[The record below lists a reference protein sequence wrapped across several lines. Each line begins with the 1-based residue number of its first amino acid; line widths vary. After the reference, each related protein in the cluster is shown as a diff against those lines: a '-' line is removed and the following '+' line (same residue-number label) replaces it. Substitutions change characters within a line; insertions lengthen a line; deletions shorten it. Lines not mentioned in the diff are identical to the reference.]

1 MRTRSGR
8 LNADTMQR
16 IGDMYDRL
24 NNACVNGVRDYG
36 CFDSRDLFHDTMIE
50 VSRENLGPM
59 TDTEFIGHFCYKF
72 REVRFQ
78 LIKDNR
84 ERYDAKTAKEKGLL
98 F

>member
-1 MRTRSGR
+1 MRTRSGK

-59 TDTEFIGHFCYKF
+59 TDTEFIAPLRLGDPTCVGIRHRHPGGGRCAG
-72 REVRFQ
+72 R
-78 LIKDNR
+78 
-84 ERYDAKTAKEKGLL
+84 
-98 F
+98 